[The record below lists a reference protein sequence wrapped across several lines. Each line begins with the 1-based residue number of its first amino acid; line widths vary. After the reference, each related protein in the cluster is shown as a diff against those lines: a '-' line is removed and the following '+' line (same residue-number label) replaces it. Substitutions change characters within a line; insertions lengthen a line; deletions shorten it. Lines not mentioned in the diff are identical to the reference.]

1 MKLKDV
7 LNRAINSKNKQVIW
21 NPKKREIKKLGI
33 TEEDILNIK
42 IDKNLIGEII

>member
-21 NPKKREIKKLGI
+21 NPKKREIKKLGM

-42 IDKNLIGEII
+42 IDKNLIGDL

>member
-1 MKLKDV
+1 MKLKDI

-42 IDKNLIGEII
+42 IDKNMVKLI

>member
-42 IDKNLIGEII
+42 IDKSLLGGL

>member
-1 MKLKDV
+1 MKLKD
-7 LNRAINSKNKQVIW
+7 LLSQAINSKNKQVIW

-42 IDKNLIGEII
+42 IDKNLVGDLI

>member
-42 IDKNLIGEII
+42 IGKNMVDLI